1 MMYQDY
7 YSAPMLVIVDGK
19 LVVVAKVQREAR

>member
-7 YSAPMLVIVDGK
+7 YSAPMLVIVDGE
-19 LVVVAKVQREAR
+19 LVVAKVQREAR

>member
-19 LVVVAKVQREAR
+19 LVVAKVQRESR